1 MMRPLPALVLA
12 LVAAALGAQA
22 PAPGESASAP
32 AISDA
37 EIQTA
42 IGNGKAYTLVFF
54 KAGPAT
60 PPDDAAAIQKMQWAH
75 LRNLF
80 TLKAEGLATLSGPF
94 TGPAKGDLRGL
105 VIFNTADEAIVRAR
119 LDADPYIQSG
129 LMTYEI
135 QPWFGLPGDGIR

>member
-1 MMRPLPALVLA
+1 MSRRLPALVLA
-12 LVAAALGAQA
+12 LAAATLGAQA
-22 PAPGESASAP
+22 TPPTAPT
-32 AISDA
+32 ITDA

-42 IGNGKAYTLVFF
+42 IGKGKAYTLVFL
-54 KAGPAT
+54 KTGPAT

-105 VIFNTADEAIVRAR
+105 VIFNTADEAVVRAR
-119 LDADPYIQSG
+119 LDADPYIESG
-129 LMTYEI
+129 LMIYEI